1 MLRRTGE
8 LKHGWISML
17 AIMGY
22 ITADITK
29 KFPGCLSPS
38 MDFKFADI
46 PNGLSAVSKIPALG
60 WVQIVAYAGLCDGTS
75 RQSPPM
81 MPVLDDKIAA
91 NIMSQTAAG
100 CGPVLPKRGLYPLH
114 AYQWLR

>member
-1 MLRRTGE
+1 MKLIPSRARKVKGYVKFLSNVRTWRRGEADPRGCLLAGAQAMEATVLAFVLRRTGE

-22 ITADITK
+22 ITADITG

-38 MDFKFADI
+38 MDLKFTDI

-60 WVQIVAYAGLCDGTS
+60 WI
-75 RQSPPM
+75 
-81 MPVLDDKIAA
+81 
-91 NIMSQTAAG
+91 
-100 CGPVLPKRGLYPLH
+100 
-114 AYQWLR
+114 